1 MRPSTGKARA
11 DSSGKARW
19 IIAAVILLLLAL
31 AAWAFLPTTD
41 PALARIQEIR
51 QQLDDAP
58 PEQRRELFGQ
68 MREEYRNL
76 SDEDREQLRDEWR
89 GRWEAREQKMLNDFF
104 ALSPAEQVARIDEQ
118 IKEDAQDERQR
129 AERRARNGNGQ
140 GQAGNGGGN
149 RGDRANRASRD
160 SLERRKGYLDRT
172 SPQTRAQRSEYRRL
186 REQRRQQL
194 GLPPRRR

>member
-1 MRPSTGKARA
+1 
-11 DSSGKARW
+11 
-19 IIAAVILLLLAL
+19 
-31 AAWAFLPTTD
+31 
-41 PALARIQEIR
+41 
-51 QQLDDAP
+51 
-58 PEQRRELFGQ
+58 
-68 MREEYRNL
+68 
-76 SDEDREQLRDEWR
+76 
-89 GRWEAREQKMLNDFF
+89 MLNDFF